1 MPCHQHLPIHTNSDS
16 FRHFVASVLATSD
29 FSSHGSSRLLSEV
42 AQTRQAVKMIMRV
55 GDRDVR
61 EDVCEMIMANI
72 MEAAALE
79 TYLLFQLFLE
89 NIHFVCRLNVRN
101 KKKQP
106 KTRTKSTCMCVNI
119 VSEWSVRQHRN
130 HKKPKKRSS

>member
-89 NIHFVCRLNVRN
+89 NIHFVCRLNVR
-101 KKKQP
+101 KKKTTENP
-106 KTRTKSTCMCVNI
+106 DEKHMHVCEYC
-119 VSEWSVRQHRN
+119 
-130 HKKPKKRSS
+130 